1 MTTARS
7 SEFYIYVAIIVRNG
21 SVEPREVIKQF
32 SNAFGAVHFGIEVTS
47 CFFRRDKCHAAQK
60 YDSSQSVRSVLP
72 APPPIFYPR
81 AVLELTV
88 KKAFVKVDFF
98 QTSKKKMELQCEAR
112 NFCMFA

>member
-1 MTTARS
+1 MG
-7 SEFYIYVAIIVRNG
+7 NG
-21 SVEPREVIKQF
+21 SVEPTEVIKQF
-32 SNAFGAVHFGIEVTS
+32 SNAFGAVHFGIDVAS
-47 CFFRRDKCHAAQK
+47 CFIRRDKCHAAQK

-98 QTSKKKMELQCEAR
+98 QTSKKKLNCNARHEA
-112 NFCMFA
+112 FACLHEGRPGLHHIASG